1 MAHREGKGPSVR
13 PLVVA
18 RAFSAGITLLIP
30 VVLARALS
38 VSDYGTFKQF
48 FLVSATLY
56 LVLGLGVPQSLYYFL
71 PRAGASERRALLFH
85 TLAFLALFGAIGGAS
100 ILLAEPALVA
110 LGGARLAQVALPLG
124 LYLFFFLGAGAFEP
138 GLTAQGRP
146 GAAALSYVVSDTFR
160 ASAFILP
167 VAAGLGLEGSLWGA
181 VAFSSLRLAACWLV
195 LLRGSEGPLFRPA
208 LFRAQLRYALPYGG
222 AMLVAMPQQQLH
234 QYAVSLTS
242 SPAAFAIYSVG
253 CFNLPLVDL
262 LYTPT
267 TEILMYRLGEMERRG
282 RGRDEAIAAFRDA
295 VAKLGLAFFPLA
307 LGIFAIAPS
316 FLSLLYGAEYVE
328 SAPILRVALGMVV
341 LSIFPVDG
349 VLRAKAKTRLLFFSY
364 LGKIALS
371 LPLVFGFLRWM
382 GPIGAMVGF
391 ICTEAIHKSILLVF
405 AARALNE
412 GPGGLGAVLPA
423 RSIATAAAAGGLALL
438 LVAGARASLP
448 MEPLAAVFFHGGI
461 FGLAYLGGLR
471 AGGVRVASLW
481 ALLVPRASASKH

>member
-1 MAHREGKGPSVR
+1 MGEIRRRRPSIR

-48 FLVSATLY
+48 FLVSSTLY

-71 PRAGASERRALLFH
+71 PRAEPGERRALLFH
-85 TLAFLALFGAIGGAS
+85 TLAFLAIFGALGA
-100 ILLAEPALVA
+100 LAVFWADPALEA
-110 LGGARLAQVALPLG
+110 LGGAPLSRVALPLA
-124 LYLFFFLGAGAFEP
+124 LYLWFFLGAGALEP

-146 GAAALSYVVSDTFR
+146 GAAAVSYVVSDSLR

-167 VAAGLGLEGSLWGA
+167 VLSGGGLSSSLWGA
-181 VAFSSLRLAACWLV
+181 VAFASLRFAAAWLV
-195 LLRGSEGPLFRPA
+195 LLWRTEGPFLRPA
-208 LFRAQLRYALPYGG
+208 LLGKQLRYAFPYGG

-267 TEILMYRLGEMERRG
+267 TEILMYRLGEIEREG
-282 RGRDEAIAAFRDA
+282 RRKEEAIHAFRDA
-295 VAKLGLAFFPLA
+295 VAKLALAFFPLA
-307 LGIFAIAPS
+307 LGLFAIAPS
-316 FLSLLYGAEYVE
+316 FLSLLYGPAYVE

-341 LSIFPVDG
+341 LSILPVDG

-364 LGKIALS
+364 LAKIALS
-371 LPLVFGFLRWM
+371 VPLVFGFLFAL

-391 ICTEAIHKSILLVF
+391 ILTEAIHKSLLLVF
-405 AARALNE
+405 AARALSE
-412 GPGGLGAVLPA
+412 GPGGLRAVLPI
-423 RSIATAAAAGGLALL
+423 RSIGTAALAGGLALL
-438 LVAGARASLP
+438 LVAGARALLP
-448 MEPLAAVFFHGGI
+448 MEPLLAVVFHGGL
-461 FGLAYLGGLR
+461 FGLAYLGGLS
-471 AGGVRVASLW
+471 AGGVPIASLW
-481 ALLVPRASASKH
+481 ALLSRRAGADEH